1 VHVDE
6 NLAEATIGI
15 ISCSEVDLLTADAR
29 LLGVAV
35 APVGEAFALRKPGDR
50 GGGRPLPVPSL
61 IFMESGS
68 WGSKDAPFLSFSA
81 AQSSM
86 AISWSIFMVVSLS
99 GLEPRLDGRSRPN
112 GPRGFLKGELRS
124 RTALERCKQR
134 MRVGHR
140 DGWSASP
147 GLLAAVVHG
156 RKEGRTAFAS
166 APPALIQPLR
176 RKRPA
181 M

>member
-1 VHVDE
+1 MRRRIPGAGRRAVGRATRRSRIFHQRPEGRALLAHVDE

-61 IFMESGS
+61 IFVESGS

-86 AISWSIFMVVSLS
+86 AISWS
-99 GLEPRLDGRSRPN
+99 
-112 GPRGFLKGELRS
+112 
-124 RTALERCKQR
+124 
-134 MRVGHR
+134 
-140 DGWSASP
+140 
-147 GLLAAVVHG
+147 
-156 RKEGRTAFAS
+156 
-166 APPALIQPLR
+166 
-176 RKRPA
+176 
-181 M
+181 